1 MADTIIISALR
12 AKRAELDGEIRQA
25 EKRIARLRL
34 DLEAIDGSIRVFD
47 PSLVPQTI
55 RPKLKRKPSTQF
67 RHGQFG
73 RAIFDTLRT
82 ATAPMTLRD
91 IAAKIAADYCVDVS
105 GKGAV
110 QKLISKARNILAR
123 KRDGFASEMLGDT
136 LYWRVAAD

>member
-25 EKRIARLRL
+25 EKRIVRLRADL
-34 DLEAIDGSIRVFD
+34 DAIDGSIRVFD

-55 RPKLKRKPSTQF
+55 RPRLKHKPSTQF

-73 RAIFDTLRT
+73 RAILDALRT
-82 ATAPMTLRD
+82 ATGPMTLRE
-91 IAAKIAADYCVDVS
+91 ITVKIAADYWVDIS
-105 GKGAV
+105 GKGAP

-123 KRDGFASEMLGDT
+123 KRDGVESEMRGDT
-136 LYWRVAAD
+136 IYWRVARN